1 MDPRPLNAGLRQR
14 GRVAAV
20 RCYNGAMAAVDRHR
34 IAEERS
40 LALHRLVAE
49 RIAADPSLIERA
61 VRRVEA
67 SRANGVLHPAY
78 AEEWLRLLRGPL
90 DSLRSL
96 LVEDSER
103 ARALRQT
110 SPFSFVVSP
119 PERWRLWRE
128 VREAAEGGRA

>member
-1 MDPRPLNAGLRQR
+1 MVG
-14 GRVAAV
+14 
-20 RCYNGAMAAVDRHR
+20 VDRHR

-40 LALHRLVAE
+40 LALHRIVAE
-49 RIAADPSLIERA
+49 RVAADPSLIEQA

-67 SRANGVLHPAY
+67 ARANGALHPAY
-78 AEEWLRLLRGPL
+78 AQTWLDLLRGPQHEL
-90 DSLRSL
+90 CEL

-119 PERWRLWRE
+119 RERWRLWRE
-128 VREAAEGGRA
+128 VRESAACGRT